1 MKLLETH
8 GVYNCTLAAHVLRQN
23 GITAVEVGT
32 SIVGFAK
39 HMVPLYSKGSLTNN
53 TNKDRNSLRTDC
65 VGWEI
70 NLILRQK
77 QTMWKRGGQI

>member
-1 MKLLETH
+1 MAL
-8 GVYNCTLAAHVLRQN
+8 
-23 GITAVEVGT
+23 VGT

-70 NLILRQK
+70 NLILRQNAEERWSNLK
-77 QTMWKRGGQI
+77 QNKQMLKRQ

>member
-1 MKLLETH
+1 M
-8 GVYNCTLAAHVLRQN
+8 AAHVLRQN
-23 GITAVEVGT
+23 GITAVKVGT

-39 HMVPLYSKGSLTNN
+39 HMVPLTSKGSLTNN
-53 TNKDRNSLRTDC
+53 TNKDRNSLRADC
-65 VGWEI
+65 IGWEI